1 MSDDGSQGLTVIAF
15 IGSVFSPYYAA
26 ARRRAG
32 TAGADPLNHCAINV
46 ALYGRNGAGW
56 SMTERGHRRVQRD
69 ALTLQIGTSAWRWVG
84 DCLQIDLDEV
94 TVPWPSRLRGRVRVH
109 APQRFTHAVALAPG
123 HVWQPIAPAARV
135 EVELGAAAAW
145 SGSGYLDSNRGEAP
159 LESVFRSWDWSRAHF
174 ANGDSAV
181 LYDVDR
187 LDGSRHAFGL
197 RFGAQGGVSATPPPP
212 KAALPATRWRVPRLA
227 ESDAGYPPR
236 LIRTL
241 TDAPFYARSLIE
253 TQWHGERVTAFHES
267 LSLTRFDTA
276 WVQAMLPFRMPR
288 RAG

>member
-1 MSDDGSQGLTVIAF
+1 LSDDGTQGLTIIAF

-32 TAGADPLNHCAINV
+32 TAGADPSNHCAINV
-46 ALYGRNGAGW
+46 ALYGRNGAHW
-56 SMTERGHRRVQRD
+56 SMTERGRRQVQRD
-69 ALTLQIGTSAWRWVG
+69 ALTLQIGPSAWRWVG
-84 DCLQIDLDEV
+84 DALHIDLDEI
-94 TVPWPSRLRGRVRVH
+94 TVPWPLRLRGQVRVH
-109 APQRFTHAVALAPG
+109 APQRFTDSVELAPG

-135 EVELGAAAAW
+135 EVELGAAASW
-145 SGSGYLDSNRGEAP
+145 SGSGYLDSNRGDAP
-159 LESVFRSWDWSRAHF
+159 LEHAFRRWDWSRAHF
-174 ANGDSAV
+174 SNGDSAV

-187 LDGSRHAFGL
+187 LNGEPLRFGL
-197 RFGAQGGVSATPPPP
+197 RFGAHGDVSAITPPP
-212 KAALPATRWRVPRLA
+212 KAALPATLWRVPRIA
-227 ESDAGYPPR
+227 ECDSGRTPR
-236 LIRTL
+236 LLRTL

-253 TQWHGERVTAFHES
+253 TQWLGERVTAFHES